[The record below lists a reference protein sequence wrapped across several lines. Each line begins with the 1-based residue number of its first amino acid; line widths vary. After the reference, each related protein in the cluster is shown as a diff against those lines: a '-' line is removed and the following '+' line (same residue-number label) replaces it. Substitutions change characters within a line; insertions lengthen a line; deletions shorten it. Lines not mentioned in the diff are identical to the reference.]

1 MKFKVW
7 LNQKMNEEG
16 TSTASI
22 AIFARPVGMVRRI
35 PQDKKKKENK
45 DV

>member
-1 MKFKVW
+1 MKFKQW

-22 AIFARPVGMVRRI
+22 AVFARPIGMVRRT
-35 PQDKKKKENK
+35 PQVKKKENK
-45 DV
+45 DG